1 MKLDLSS
8 SRPARSAARSLLGL
22 SWMLLA
28 LSAGASSR
36 LPAELM
42 STLAN
47 PWPPAGWSQV
57 LDLSQVERSQP
68 HRSEAVLRP
77 GYFGQTLYRHIS
89 GTAQYWTANVLIQDR
104 GDPNAAWRAVS
115 AVRCSSRNHQGYRA
129 RECRRG
135 DRRHG
140 IQTLHYQVDRFYVT
154 IQLSGPGETD
164 YPFFTLGTNTPAAT
178 ASSARATPRRGSAR
192 IAP

>member
-1 MKLDLSS
+1 
-8 SRPARSAARSLLGL
+8 
-22 SWMLLA
+22 
-28 LSAGASSR
+28 
-36 LPAELM
+36 M
-42 STLAN
+42 STLAK

-68 HRSEAVLRP
+68 HRSEPVLRP

-89 GTAQYWTANVLIQDR
+89 GTAQYWTANILIQDR

-135 DRRHG
+135 NRHNG
-140 IQTLHYQVDRFYVT
+140 IHTLHYQVDRFYVT

-164 YPFFTLGTNTPAAT
+164 YPFFTVGTNTHAAT
-178 ASSARATPRRGSAR
+178 ASSTHATPLQGSMR